1 MVSVTSF
8 GCGRD
13 SKKDCCD
20 NAKTTFRR
28 CTKGKM
34 MDTDEYEISLAREIN
49 VCKGVIKQTQ
59 AKLAERRERFGM
71 DLPQA
76 SQAAGEGRLS
86 IDKKELALWSDDI
99 EALPQW
105 EQRLVQYRE
114 ALTFM
119 RVSASED

>member
-1 MVSVTSF
+1 
-8 GCGRD
+8 
-13 SKKDCCD
+13 
-20 NAKTTFRR
+20 
-28 CTKGKM
+28 

-86 IDKKELALWSDDI
+86 IDKQELALWSDDI

-105 EQRLVQYRE
+105 EQRLDQYRE
-114 ALTFM
+114 ALAFM
-119 RVSASED
+119 RVSASGD

>member
-1 MVSVTSF
+1 MYFHSSPEKQNRRLF
-8 GCGRD
+8 IGR
-13 SKKDCCD
+13 
-20 NAKTTFRR
+20 NRLPR
-28 CTKGKM
+28 HP
-34 MDTDEYEISLAREIN
+34 DEYEISLAWEIN
-49 VCKGVIKQTQ
+49 VYKSVIKQTQ

-105 EQRLVQYRE
+105 EQRLIQYRE
-114 ALTFM
+114 ALAFI
-119 RVSASED
+119 RVSASGD